1 MKILADYTYD
11 QLIDL
16 MQSLGY
22 PKFRG
27 EQVYKAIIQ
36 SKDYYDLTNVPKD
49 MRASLSQDYILK
61 PVKIK
66 EVVKSN
72 IDGTKKY
79 LISLHDGHVVESVF
93 LKQNYGNTI
102 CLSTQVG
109 CRMGCKFCA
118 STLDGLVRNLS
129 NGEMLSIIAL
139 INADNGKPT
148 DRNFTNIVLMGSG
161 EPLDNFDNV
170 VAFLRAVNDPH
181 GFNIA
186 MRNISVS
193 TCGLVE
199 KINDLA
205 KLNLD
210 ITLCISLHAPN
221 DEIRRTI
228 MPIANKYTIA
238 QIVTA
243 LKNYIKTTGRRAV
256 LEYTLI
262 EGVNDSDSAVRELA
276 NTFKNMLVH
285 FNVICINPYDS
296 KFVRPAQKKAYAFV
310 DKLNKAG
317 LSATLRASHGTDIQ
331 SACGQLRNQRKK
343 EGQQV

>member
-1 MKILADYTYD
+1 MKEFLLDLSFEELKQKITNMGEKPFRAGQIFKALHSGLDFDEMTNLSKELRKTLSETYVANPVSILKK
-11 QLIDL
+11 I
-16 MQSLGY
+16 
-22 PKFRG
+22 
-27 EQVYKAIIQ
+27 V
-36 SKDYYDLTNVPKD
+36 SKDKTTKFLYKLQDGNVIEGVLMSYK
-49 MRASLSQDYILK
+49 
-61 PVKIK
+61 
-66 EVVKSN
+66 
-72 IDGTKKY
+72 
-79 LISLHDGHVVESVF
+79 
-93 LKQNYGNTI
+93 YGNTI
-102 CLSTQVG
+102 CVSTQVG